1 MTMEDP
7 MKAYLKSLISEE
19 LNKKGFELKE
29 EDAQQIVQAIMPE
42 LDALISKRVK
52 EHFIEIADFIKIKF
66 TKEY

>member
-7 MKAYLKSLISEE
+7 MKTYLKSLISEE